1 MGCVELHGDGDRKW
15 QRVRA
20 EGGGGGEGSWPFL
33 MLFADVWKETKWVNW
48 FSFEL
53 VVCCS
58 SQLLFLQRSSVAA
71 QELVGL
77 AVNKMFFTP
86 PA

>member
-1 MGCVELHGDGDRKW
+1 MGCVELHGDGDKKW

-53 VVCCS
+53 VVCYS